1 MIANYHTHTVFSDGK
16 NTPEEVAEAAFKMGM
31 DCLGFSDHSALS
43 PDHLASHDWTMHL
56 DRYPEYQREIG
67 RLKEQYA
74 GKMKILCGLEQDLL
88 SPPPPDGFDYLIGS
102 VHVLH
107 PDGQVFGVDESPAAF
122 RFAID
127 NFYGGDV
134 YALCEDYYRSEAALA
149 DIPFDIIGHFD
160 LVTKFNEN
168 GVFFDETHPRYVA
181 ARNRALDI
189 LLKTGRTFEVNTGA
203 ISRGYRTTPYP
214 SAPTA
219 AYILEHGGK
228 LILASDSH
236 AADTLLFGF
245 DRWKTLLG
253 P

>member
-16 NTPEEVAEAAFKMGM
+16 NTPEEVADAAFLTGM

-43 PDHLASHDWTMHL
+43 PALLPTHDWTMHP
-56 DRYPEYQREIG
+56 DRYPDYQREIG
-67 RLKEQYA
+67 RLKEKYA
-74 GKMKILCGLEQDLL
+74 GRMKILCGLEQDLL

-102 VHVLH
+102 VHVLQ
-107 PDGQVFGVDESPAAF
+107 PGGQPFGVDDSPSVF
-122 RFAID
+122 RHAID
-127 NFYGGDV
+127 KLYGGDV
-134 YALCEDYYRSEAALA
+134 YALCEDYYRSETALC

-181 ARNRALDI
+181 AWRQAADA
-189 LLKTGRTFEVNTGA
+189 LLKTGRAFEINTGA

-214 SAPTA
+214 AAPIA

-245 DRWKTLLG
+245 DRWKSLQG
-253 P
+253 I